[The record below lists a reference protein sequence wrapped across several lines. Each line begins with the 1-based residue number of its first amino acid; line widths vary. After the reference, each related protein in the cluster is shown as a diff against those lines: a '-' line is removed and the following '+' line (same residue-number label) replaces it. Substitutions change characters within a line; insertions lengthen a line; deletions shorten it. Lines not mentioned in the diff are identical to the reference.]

1 MQIARVLD
9 TPVVLSCY
17 CCTVSQMNRCHSAA
31 AATAT
36 EAQAAKF
43 KLKKRGNNNNNN
55 NDVVDGTCISRV

>member
-31 AATAT
+31 ATAT

-55 NDVVDGTCISRV
+55 DVVDGTCISRV

>member
-17 CCTVSQMNRCHSAA
+17 CCTVSQMNRCHSD

-55 NDVVDGTCISRV
+55 DVVDGTCISRV